1 MSKISIKY
9 TLENITTKDIIKN
22 ERKGI
27 LKNNQIIFF
36 DNNIKVTICL
46 YNNKIKMT
54 RQCTD
59 YNLEM
64 NFEKFLTI
72 NSFYDIKDIG
82 VIDIK
87 IKTLNLLIK
96 DNQIFLEYKMY
107 LDKEAKL
114 FKYNLEYE
122 VIE

>member
-1 MSKISIKY
+1 MSKINIKY

-22 ERKGI
+22 KGKGI

-54 RQCTD
+54 RQCND

>member
-1 MSKISIKY
+1 MSKINIKY
-9 TLENITTKDIIKN
+9 ILENVTTKDIIKN

-36 DNNIKVTICL
+36 DDNIKVTICL
-46 YNNKIKMT
+46 YSNKIKMT
-54 RQCTD
+54 RQCDD

-72 NSFYDIKDIG
+72 NGFYDIKDIG

-96 DNQIFLEYKMY
+96 NNQIFLEYKMY
-107 LDKEAKL
+107 LDKEKNL
-114 FKYNLEYE
+114 FKYDLEYE